1 LTYARLPKAHSRHRS
16 SCEAVLAVLPDRGL
30 RRERSGTNG
39 LSDANPTLSPTLARL
54 GGHTVPARRGGSGQL
69 REGYIQELRLNN
81 ARRIE
86 FIGLLTG
93 QRTRMLTV
101 QGAGSCL
108 SGLTGPKI
116 SDLLSTCDAGLSVWH
131 VDCGSDTLSGT
142 RRFRAQV
149 PFLVRRNSQGK
160 ARSAQST

>member
-1 LTYARLPKAHSRHRS
+1 MPGA
-16 SCEAVLAVLPDRGL
+16 
-30 RRERSGTNG
+30 
-39 LSDANPTLSPTLARL
+39 
-54 GGHTVPARRGGSGQL
+54 
-69 REGYIQELRLNN
+69 
-81 ARRIE
+81 IE

-108 SGLTGPKI
+108 CGLTGQKI

-131 VDCGSDTLSGT
+131 VDCGPDTLSGT

-149 PFLVRRNSQGK
+149 PFLVRRNS
-160 ARSAQST
+160 